1 VKASGPLGLQ
11 DFEAMAAAGTGAAEF
26 WPMQLNHSLPRT
38 VVPPRT
44 YLEKQLPKGITH
56 VEFGM
61 TNYVVDEINA
71 YAAIRDIALAE
82 AEKVTTQVNLERV
95 RIANEFVEHCLKPAR
110 PLYENQHL
118 PEADAVRERGRCQAV
133 KVRLSLLR
141 AHMEALSRE
150 HAHAA

>member
-1 VKASGPLGLQ
+1 MKASGPLGPQ
-11 DFEAMAAAGTGAAEF
+11 DFAGSGVAGTGAAEF
-26 WPMQLNHSLPRT
+26 KSMQLNHGLPQT
-38 VVPPRT
+38 TVPPKND
-44 YLEKQLPKGITH
+44 LEKQLPKGITH

-82 AEKVTTQVNLERV
+82 AERTTTQVNIERV
-95 RIANEFVEHCLKPAR
+95 KIANQFVENCLKPAR
-110 PLYENQHL
+110 PLYEAQHL

-133 KVRLSLLR
+133 KVRLALLE
-141 AHMEALSRE
+141 AHMHALSRE

>member
-1 VKASGPLGLQ
+1 
-11 DFEAMAAAGTGAAEF
+11 
-26 WPMQLNHSLPRT
+26 MQLNHNLPHT
-38 VVPPRT
+38 VVPPKNA
-44 YLEKQLPKGITH
+44 LEKRLPKGITH

-82 AEKVTTQVNLERV
+82 AEKVTTKINLERV
-95 RIANEFVEHCLKPAR
+95 RIANEFVENCLKPAR

-133 KVRLSLLR
+133 KVRLALLE
-141 AHMEALSRE
+141 AHMHALTRE

>member
-1 VKASGPLGLQ
+1 
-11 DFEAMAAAGTGAAEF
+11 
-26 WPMQLNHSLPRT
+26 MQSTHNLPHP
-38 VVPPRT
+38 VVPPKND
-44 YLEKQLPKGITH
+44 LEKQLPKGITH

-82 AEKVTTQVNLERV
+82 AEKVTTQVNIERV
-95 RIANEFVEHCLKPAR
+95 KIANQFVENCLKPAR
-110 PLYENQHL
+110 PLYEAQHL

-133 KVRLSLLR
+133 KVRLALLQ